1 MAVNIPGLIAVIV
14 FYILILATGIWAS
27 RKAKKEEKKC
37 TGNKSEVSMVGGRN
51 MNLWVG
57 IFTTTATWVG
67 GGYIMGTAEV
77 VYDPAMGLIWS
88 TQPLAYALS
97 LFVEFFFFFILGGLF
112 FAKPMRDKNYV
123 TMMDP
128 FQIRYG
134 NTLMSLLSVPVLIA
148 EVAWAAN
155 ILAALGGTIYVILG
169 IASYQSIL
177 MSGGVAILYT
187 LLGGLYSVS
196 YTDVIQLLF
205 IFVSLW
211 LCIPFLMLNP
221 ASTDII
227 YTAVDELYQAPWVG
241 KLDLVDLWR
250 WLDDLLLMVF
260 SSVCYQDFYQRV
272 LATSSTAH
280 AQKMCYAAAVFCFFL
295 GVPSMLIGAIAAS
308 TDWNQTSYGLPT
320 PYEKGEA
327 GIILPIALQ
336 HLCPVYISIAGI
348 GAIAAAVMS
357 SMDSALLA
365 AGSMFAFNI
374 YKNMLRKRASDREV
388 LWVIKISV
396 IFFGVAAMGIAMIT
410 TSMYGLGII
419 SGELLYSILFPQ
431 TVCILFVPMSNGYGA
446 SVGLVVGLTLRLLGG
461 DSFLN
466 FPPVIPYPGCTLVD
480 GVYVQLFPFKTL
492 TMLLSLFSIVSVSYL
507 TSLLFKRGLLPKK
520 WDIFYA
526 SKKTDIILKETEL
539 SPINNEEDVGG
550 NENQA

>member
-37 TGNKSEVSMVGGRN
+37 TGNKSEVAMVGGRN

-97 LFVEFFFFFILGGLF
+97 LFVGGLF

-205 IFVSLW
+205 IFVSL
-211 LCIPFLMLNP
+211 
-221 ASTDII
+221 
-227 YTAVDELYQAPWVG
+227 
-241 KLDLVDLWR
+241 
-250 WLDDLLLMVF
+250 VF

-492 TMLLSLFSIVSVSYL
+492 TMLLSLFSIISVSYL

-520 WDIFYA
+520 WDIFYV

-550 NENQA
+550 K

>member
-37 TGNKSEVSMVGGRN
+37 TGNKSEVAMVGGRN
-51 MNLWVG
+51 LNLWVG

-88 TQPLAYALS
+88 TQPLAYALN
-97 LFVEFFFFFILGGLF
+97 LFVGGLF

-148 EVAWAAN
+148 EVAWAAG
-155 ILAALGGTIYVILG
+155 ILAAL
-169 IASYQSIL
+169 
-177 MSGGVAILYT
+177 
-187 LLGGLYSVS
+187 
-196 YTDVIQLLF
+196 DVIQLLF

-241 KLDLVDLWR
+241 KLDLADLWR

-260 SSVCYQDFYQRV
+260 SGVCYQDFYQRV

-308 TDWNQTSYGLPT
+308 TV
-320 PYEKGEA
+320 E
-327 GIILPIALQ
+327 
-336 HLCPVYISIAGI
+336 
-348 GAIAAAVMS
+348 
-357 SMDSALLA
+357 
-365 AGSMFAFNI
+365 F
-374 YKNMLRKRASDREV
+374 
-388 LWVIKISV
+388 
-396 IFFGVAAMGIAMIT
+396 
-410 TSMYGLGII
+410 
-419 SGELLYSILFPQ
+419 
-431 TVCILFVPMSNGYGA
+431 
-446 SVGLVVGLTLRLLGG
+446 
-461 DSFLN
+461 
-466 FPPVIPYPGCTLVD
+466 
-480 GVYVQLFPFKTL
+480 
-492 TMLLSLFSIVSVSYL
+492 VSVSIYCQPVHTWCQRGISSSATWRSPTT
-507 TSLLFKRGLLPKK
+507 TSATAGIPYIPANNTTGEQLGVEKDEGL
-520 WDIFYA
+520 A
-526 SKKTDIILKETEL
+526 
-539 SPINNEEDVGG
+539 GG
-550 NENQA
+550 H